1 MMVRSPL
8 LPPPHTCSTAATSF
22 VASSPSSWW
31 PLHTNTNTEN
41 LPAASSAV
49 KSAKLASLF
58 AFSIS
63 LPSLLASLPSLPKS
77 MRLATSSPGEGATA
91 RHVVLQA
98 LGDDGALVVGTA
110 TCSLKA
116 RQVAED
122 PRAELVARWGHL
134 QVRARGRARLGDAA
148 ESDASWG
155 RLPDGA
161 RLGLPALEQGEP
173 VDDGAWA
180 DIARRVGGARRRAGA
195 PGAPPPARP
204 ESFSALILEP
214 ETFEFY
220 SGGHENYL
228 NDRWLY
234 VKRAGAWEKL
244 RLQP

>member
-1 MMVRSPL
+1 MPHAASHLGPL
-8 LPPPHTCSTAATSF
+8 LYMAVGAAAGWWLALRARRKPAAHEPLTLADLPASPVALFRRWLELEPPPTF
-22 VASSPSSWW
+22 
-31 PLHTNTNTEN
+31 
-41 LPAASSAV
+41 AV
-49 KSAKLASLF
+49 
-58 AFSIS
+58 
-63 LPSLLASLPSLPKS
+63 
-77 MRLATSSPGEGATA
+77 LATSSPGEGATA

-134 QVRARGRARLGDAA
+134 QVRARGRARLGGTA

-155 RLPDGA
+155 RLPAGA
-161 RLGLPALEQGEP
+161 QLGLPALEQGAK
-173 VDDGAWA
+173 VDDDAWA
-180 DIARRVGGARRRAGA
+180 AIARRVDGACRARAALG

-204 ESFSALILEP
+204 ESFTALILEP

-228 NDRWLY
+228 NDRCLY
-234 VKRAGAWEKL
+234 VRGAAGAWEKL

>member
-1 MMVRSPL
+1 MPPASHLAPL
-8 LPPPHTCSTAATSF
+8 LYVAVGAAAGCWLALRARRKPAAHQPLTLADLPPSPVPLLRRWLALEPPPAF
-22 VASSPSSWW
+22 V
-31 PLHTNTNTEN
+31 
-41 LPAASSAV
+41 V
-49 KSAKLASLF
+49 
-58 AFSIS
+58 
-63 LPSLLASLPSLPKS
+63 
-77 MRLATSSPGEGATA
+77 LATSSPSEGATA

-110 TCSLKA
+110 TRSLKM
-116 RQVAED
+116 RQIADD

-180 DIARRVGGARRRAGA
+180 DIARRVDGARRRAGS
-195 PGAPPPARP
+195 PPPARP